1 MPVGPALGSLPFCSF
16 FHVFLL
22 GTVLTPTNAILFNN
36 LGSFGI
42 GLGVIWDRVG
52 ISLGSSWGRSGI
64 SLKVFREHF
73 EHVESIL
80 EACDAMPN
88 RSEVFKSEVIIQLNI
103 CCHCDAM
110 AALNPP

>member
-1 MPVGPALGSLPFCSF
+1 MSSVLFV

-73 EHVESIL
+73 EH
-80 EACDAMPN
+80 M
-88 RSEVFKSEVIIQLNI
+88 LNI
-103 CCHCDAM
+103 FWKPATQCRID
-110 AALNPP
+110 LK